1 MIILPNGLTPQEIRI
16 LQEYR
21 RMNSDVLTEEAIK
34 AIRHP
39 AGTADASSL
48 IAKGFVAV
56 DGNGFAITQKGK
68 DFLAIEA
75 TPEVTG
81 TSQAA
86 ASAAAD
92 PKADGV

>member
-21 RMNSDVLTEEAIK
+21 RMTTDTLTAEAIG

-39 AGTADASSL
+39 AGGADAASL
-48 IAKGFVAV
+48 VAKGFLAA
-56 DGNGFAITQKGK
+56 DGDSFVITQKGK

-75 TPEVTG
+75 TPEVRKVDE
-81 TSQAA
+81 AA
-86 ASAAAD
+86 AAAPAE
-92 PKADGV
+92 PKAEGA